1 MNAGTRDGT
10 KTYDL
15 LGWLNAVLEGTS
27 GEAGEGFFRMD
38 ALERMAKSISEM
50 PEIDQREY
58 LKVLSPSDMNVPS
71 MAYWISIIGREEDR
85 PNRNATYVAYIF
97 KKDFSGVYLYL
108 HQNAQTRD
116 EDDTFD
122 RDTIPFIKLKKDY
135 DRLRGKGFNLDLKL
149 DYDEESDRTEETTI
163 SYTYYEKGELPENDV
178 LLSDLRSVIT
188 VFDRYNKRMTGS
200 SIHLSDDSITR
211 FSRETGFPRETVE
224 FWRRQLFRKKNVI
237 FQGPPGTG
245 KTFIAEKLANHL
257 VTGTDGK
264 VEMVYFHPNYTYEDF
279 IQGLRPV
286 VENKILRYEM
296 EDGIFKR
303 FCEEAEENDTEPYV
317 MMIDE
322 INRAKLSRVFGELM
336 YLLEYRDKEVTLGT
350 GGKKF
355 RIPDNVYLIGTM
367 NTADRSIALVDHALR
382 RRFTFITIPPNYEVL
397 TKYLEKHDLPA
408 KQVIDTL
415 RTLNHEINDPKFEV
429 GISFFMRSGPAL
441 KKEMRNIW
449 KGEIEPY
456 LREFFYDTPKKLE
469 QFTWEAL
476 STSSLSDY
484 A

>member
-1 MNAGTRDGT
+1 MRSGKGDELR
-10 KTYDL
+10 TYDL
-15 LGWLNAVLEGTS
+15 HGWLTSIINGSKGEEGR
-27 GEAGEGFFRMD
+27 GVYRMD
-38 ALERMAKSISEM
+38 ALESMARSISEM

-58 LKVLSPSDMNVPS
+58 LNVLSPGDMEVPS
-71 MAYWISIIGREEDR
+71 MAYWISIIGREEER
-85 PNRNATYVAYIF
+85 PRRGATYVAYIF
-97 KKDFSGVYLYL
+97 KKDFSGVFLYL
-108 HQNAQTRD
+108 HQNARTRE
-116 EDDTFD
+116 EDDVFD
-122 RDTIPFIKLKKDY
+122 RDTIPYIKLKKDY
-135 DRLRGKGFNLDLKL
+135 DRLIGKGFNLDLRL
-149 DYDEESDRTEETTI
+149 GFDEEKDRTEETTI
-163 SYTYYEKGELPENDV
+163 SYIYYDGDEIPENDV

-211 FSRETGFPRETVE
+211 FSKETGFPRETVE

-257 VTGTDGK
+257 IAGTDGK
-264 VEMVYFHPNYTYEDF
+264 VELVYFHPNYTYEDF
-279 IQGLRPV
+279 IQGLRPI
-286 VENKILRYEM
+286 VENRILRYEM

-303 FCEEAEENDTEPYV
+303 FCQEAEDNDTEPFV

-336 YLLEYRDKEVTLGT
+336 YLLEYRDKEVTLGS
-350 GGKKF
+350 GGRKF

-397 TKYLEKHDLPA
+397 AKYLEKNELPS
-408 KQVIDTL
+408 KQLINTL
-415 RTLNHEINDPKFEV
+415 SALNHEINDPKFEV
-429 GISFFMRSGPAL
+429 GISFFMKSGPAL
-441 KKEMRNIW
+441 RLEMKSIW
-449 KGEIEPY
+449 QGEIEPY
-456 LREFFYDTPKKLE
+456 LREYFYDTPKKLE
-469 QFTWEAL
+469 QFTWDVL
-476 STSSLSDY
+476 KDHLLSDY

>member
-1 MNAGTRDGT
+1 MNASSKDDT
-10 KTYDL
+10 KAYDL
-15 LGWLNAVLEGTS
+15 FGWLNSILEGTQVEN
-27 GEAGEGFFRMD
+27 GGGVYRMD
-38 ALERMAKSISEM
+38 ALESMAKNISDM
-50 PEIDQREY
+50 SEIDQREY
-58 LKVLSPSDMNVPS
+58 LKVLSPGDMNVPS
-71 MAYWISIIGREEDR
+71 MAYWISIIGREEER
-85 PNRNATYVAYIF
+85 PRRGATYVAYIF

-108 HQNAQTRD
+108 HQSAETRD
-116 EDDTFD
+116 EDDVFD

-149 DYDEESDRTEETTI
+149 DHLEDLDRTEETTI
-163 SYTYYEKGELPENDV
+163 SYKYYERGELPPNDV

-211 FSRETGFPRETVE
+211 FSKETGFPRETVE

-245 KTFIAEKLANHL
+245 KTFLAEKLANHL
-257 VTGTDGK
+257 VAGTDGK

-279 IQGLRPV
+279 IQGLRPI

-317 MMIDE
+317 LMIDE

-336 YLLEYRDKEVTLGT
+336 YLLEYRDKEVTLGS

-355 RIPDNVYLIGTM
+355 RIPDNVYLLGTM

-397 TKYLEKHDLPA
+397 TKYLESHDLPP
-408 KQVIDTL
+408 KQIVDTL
-415 RTLNHEINDPKFEV
+415 KILNHEINDPKFEV
-429 GISFFMRSGPAL
+429 GISFFMKSGTNLKQELRS
-441 KKEMRNIW
+441 IW
-449 KGEIEPY
+449 QGELEPY
-456 LREFFYDTPKKLE
+456 LSEFFYDTPKKME

-476 STSSLSDY
+476 KTHALSDY